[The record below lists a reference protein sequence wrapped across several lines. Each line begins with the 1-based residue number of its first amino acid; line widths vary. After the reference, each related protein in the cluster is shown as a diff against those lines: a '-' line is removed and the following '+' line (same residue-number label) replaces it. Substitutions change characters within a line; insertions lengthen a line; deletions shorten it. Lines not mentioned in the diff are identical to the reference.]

1 MRLRLFFLVNLLLFG
16 ARCVSQEV
24 FVDFKGSEVFLQ
36 KGKSQIMVCLSSASC
51 HQCYI
56 ELHDFLKKQNVFE
69 RQDLNF
75 VVLCFLDEK
84 QIKDIVVRKN
94 LYEVARNY
102 FPETE
107 QVYFTAIRSIKKIK
121 FRKYKLDAR
130 KFPCVFILDKN
141 GRMKFFEDY
150 REFISEYI

>member
-1 MRLRLFFLVNLLLFG
+1 MRLRLFFLVSLLLFG
-16 ARCVSQEV
+16 VRCVSQEV

-36 KGKSQIMVCLSSASC
+36 KDNSQIMVCLSTASC

-107 QVYFTAIRSIKKIK
+107 QVYFVAMRSMKKIK

-130 KFPCVFILDKN
+130 KFPCVFILGKDGKT
-141 GRMKFFEDY
+141 KFFEDY
-150 REFISEYI
+150 RKFISEYI

>member
-1 MRLRLFFLVNLLLFG
+1 M
-16 ARCVSQEV
+16 
-24 FVDFKGSEVFLQ
+24 
-36 KGKSQIMVCLSSASC
+36 
-51 HQCYI
+51 
-56 ELHDFLKKQNVFE
+56 
-69 RQDLNF
+69 NF

-107 QVYFTAIRSIKKIK
+107 QVYFAAMRSMKKIK

-130 KFPCVFILDKN
+130 KFPCVFILGKN

>member
-1 MRLRLFFLVNLLLFG
+1 M
-16 ARCVSQEV
+16 
-24 FVDFKGSEVFLQ
+24 DFKGNEVFLQ
-36 KGKSQIMVCLSSASC
+36 KDKSQIMVCLSTASC

-69 RQDLNF
+69 KQDLNF

-107 QVYFTAIRSIKKIK
+107 QVYFVAMRSIKKIK
-121 FRKYKLDAR
+121 FRKRKLDAR
-130 KFPCVFILDKN
+130 KFPCVFILDKD
-141 GRMKFFEDY
+141 GKMKFFEDY

>member
-1 MRLRLFFLVNLLLFG
+1 M
-16 ARCVSQEV
+16 
-24 FVDFKGSEVFLQ
+24 DFKGNEVFLQ
-36 KGKSQIMVCLSSASC
+36 KDKSQIMVCLSTASC

-75 VVLCFLDEK
+75 VVLCFLDER

-107 QVYFTAIRSIKKIK
+107 QVYFAAMRSMKKIK

-130 KFPCVFILDKN
+130 KFPCVFILGKDGKT
-141 GRMKFFEDY
+141 KFFEDY

>member
-1 MRLRLFFLVNLLLFG
+1 MFFLVNLLLFG
-16 ARCVSQEV
+16 VRCVSQEV

-36 KGKSQIMVCLSSASC
+36 KGKPQIMVCLSTASC

-94 LYEVARNY
+94 LYEMARNY

-107 QVYFTAIRSIKKIK
+107 QVYFAAMRSMKKIK

-130 KFPCVFILDKN
+130 KFPCVFILGKDEKT
-141 GRMKFFEDY
+141 KFFEDY